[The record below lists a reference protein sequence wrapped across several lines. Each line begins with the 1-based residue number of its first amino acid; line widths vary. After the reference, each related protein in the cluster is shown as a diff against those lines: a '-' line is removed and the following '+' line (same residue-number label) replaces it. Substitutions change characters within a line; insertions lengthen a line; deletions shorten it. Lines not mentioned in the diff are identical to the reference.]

1 MVTKTKQYKDLS
13 ESVNVKTFTP
23 TLKILKKE
31 NVHSS
36 ISYKTQAL
44 MYQWYAFILFSEMMI
59 DNDNLLRLYE
69 FNRKISRKIFL

>member
-1 MVTKTKQYKDLS
+1 MCLCKTLVTKTKQYKDLS

-36 ISYKTQAL
+36 ISYKNTSL
-44 MYQWYAFILFSEMMI
+44 NVPMI
-59 DNDNLLRLYE
+59 CFYLV
-69 FNRKISRKIFL
+69 S